1 MKKILTTV
9 VAGLIAGSVL
19 ANPEIEFTVHHATG
33 GPSDRATRLL
43 AQDLPQGK
51 YTVVN
56 RPGASGKIAMRQLM
70 SRPSMMIATMPQ
82 IFVTNTIMFNDL
94 EYNPEQDLEL
104 VAVIGAMP
112 NVLAC
117 NNKHGFKTFSD
128 LKNSAKSLNFA
139 VAGYGSSEH
148 IATAVLLSQWTNNHQ
163 VVPYA
168 QGGASSLTD
177 LLGGNID
184 CMFANYPLI
193 KGHVND
199 NSKIT
204 VLMTSHELGLKTP
217 TWSKTFGTPY
227 PIQSHLGLII
237 NQRLDPAV
245 KAQIKADVAQALK
258 KQGFD
263 QEIRDIGLFP
273 IVKMD
278 AATIKDS
285 LAIHQRLKDFIVRN
299 NLKLN

>member
-1 MKKILTTV
+1 
-9 VAGLIAGSVL
+9 
-19 ANPEIEFTVHHATG
+19 
-33 GPSDRATRLL
+33 
-43 AQDLPQGK
+43 
-51 YTVVN
+51 
-56 RPGASGKIAMRQLM
+56 
-70 SRPSMMIATMPQ
+70 
-82 IFVTNTIMFNDL
+82 
-94 EYNPEQDLEL
+94 
-104 VAVIGAMP
+104 
-112 NVLAC
+112 
-117 NNKHGFKTFSD
+117 
-128 LKNSAKSLNFA
+128 
-139 VAGYGSSEH
+139 
-148 IATAVLLSQWTNNHQ
+148 
-163 VVPYA
+163 
-168 QGGASSLTD
+168 
-177 LLGGNID
+177 
-184 CMFANYPLI
+184 
-193 KGHVND
+193 
-199 NSKIT
+199 
-204 VLMTSHELGLKTP
+204 MTSHELGLKTP